1 MKAGVVRMA
10 LIALPAFFA
19 AAFTGIAVV
28 NFSRTP
34 IDLAAYSAFYA
45 LIVIVDV
52 VTPLRERAH
61 WVQVTAQLIPETH
74 LGPVMTKWLFGAPF
88 ELSALLAGGY
98 LLLLAV
104 LMLGTAVLSEIRSAN
119 ARWPFS
125 ESS

>member
-1 MKAGVVRMA
+1 
-10 LIALPAFFA
+10 
-19 AAFTGIAVV
+19 
-28 NFSRTP
+28 
-34 IDLAAYSAFYA
+34 
-45 LIVIVDV
+45 
-52 VTPLRERAH
+52 
-61 WVQVTAQLIPETH
+61 
-74 LGPVMTKWLFGAPF
+74 MTKWLFGAPF